1 MNNIYY
7 TLLSHVSQFG
17 LQGVLTSVLISSTNN
32 SNEVVD
38 AFAFIN
44 TPPPH
49 THTKNAQGQKL
60 QFNVSTCSLTNK
72 NEMSCK

>member
-44 TPPPH
+44 TPPP
-49 THTKNAQGQKL
+49 TKNAQGQKL

>member
-44 TPPPH
+44 TPPPQKMH
-49 THTKNAQGQKL
+49 KDKNY
-60 QFNVSTCSLTNK
+60 SLTYQHVH
-72 NEMSCK
+72 

>member
-17 LQGVLTSVLISSTNN
+17 LKGVLTSVLISSTNN

-44 TPPPH
+44 TPPH
-49 THTKNAQGQKL
+49 THTHKKMHKDKNTT
-60 QFNVSTCSLTNK
+60 V
-72 NEMSCK
+72 

>member
-49 THTKNAQGQKL
+49 THTKMHKDKNY
-60 QFNVSTCSLTNK
+60 SLTYQHVH
-72 NEMSCK
+72 

>member
-17 LQGVLTSVLISSTNN
+17 LKGVLTSVLISSTNN

-44 TPPPH
+44 TPP
-49 THTKNAQGQKL
+49 TKNAQGQKL

>member
-44 TPPPH
+44 TPPPPQKMH
-49 THTKNAQGQKL
+49 KDKNY
-60 QFNVSTCSLTNK
+60 SLTYQHVH
-72 NEMSCK
+72 

>member
-17 LQGVLTSVLISSTNN
+17 LKGVLTSVLISSTNN

-44 TPPPH
+44 TPPPPTQKMH
-49 THTKNAQGQKL
+49 KDKNY
-60 QFNVSTCSLTNK
+60 SLTYQHVH
-72 NEMSCK
+72 